1 MPDGFN
7 VLPIDDN
14 SYGILRLQ
22 WTPKPENEYIWKL
35 QYSLPANLENG
46 ISAVLPIFTSAKTC
60 RIWGFKTGEN
70 EIDEVICS
78 NEIWCI
84 TKNLIVFQ
92 CKLNIYLTYLL
103 MNIYSQ
109 FIFFH
114 AWFKR

>member
-14 SYGILRLQ
+14 SYCILRLQ

-60 RIWGFKTGEN
+60 RFWGFKTGEN

-84 TKNLIVFQ
+84 TKNLIVF
-92 CKLNIYLTYLL
+92 
-103 MNIYSQ
+103 
-109 FIFFH
+109 
-114 AWFKR
+114 